1 MFKQNFIVKNIL
13 SVKINKFA
21 FHIKIKRI
29 ELNIVLYGEILIF
42 LQILFIIINLIK
54 FVKNFLVKEK
64 NIFIN
69 LQSLIYIHVKQLKK
83 L

>member
-21 FHIKIKRI
+21 FHNKIKRI